1 MQLTLSNDAPRDNWT
16 LDELGQFAQQVAK
29 RTARDAWLLGRA
41 YGIAKAKAKAE
52 GKKIEA
58 WRRKWLPVL
67 SQPTLSRY
75 EAVSKLPED
84 AVTGKGLTDVYR
96 LLGLAPQKVSATMSD
111 GDVETP
117 PATDA
122 ATEVA
127 PTAGEAG
134 RESHPEPDSL
144 LKRVAKVATLV
155 RSLVTDLSSLDAKAD
170 DAEALD
176 NAIHDAIELL
186 NRLRASVFRP
196 EAA

>member
-1 MQLTLSNDAPRDNWT
+1 MQNNLPNDAPRDNWT
-16 LDELGQFAQQVAK
+16 LEELGLFAQQVAK

-52 GKKIEA
+52 GKKIET
-58 WRRKWLPVL
+58 WRRKWLPIL

-84 AVTGKGLTDVYR
+84 AVVGKGLTEVYR
-96 LLGLAPQKVSATMSD
+96 LLGLAPQKASPTASD
-111 GDVETP
+111 SGVETP

-127 PTAGEAG
+127 PTADGPI

-155 RSLVTDLSSLDAKAD
+155 RSLVTDLSSLEAKAD

-176 NAIHDAIELL
+176 TAIHDAIELL
-186 NRLRASVFRP
+186 NRLRYSVLRR

>member
-1 MQLTLSNDAPRDNWT
+1 MQNNLSNEAPRDNWS
-16 LDELGQFAQQVAK
+16 LEELGQYAQQVAK

-41 YGIAKAKAKAE
+41 YAIAKAKAKAE

-84 AVTGKGLTDVYR
+84 AVVGKGLTDVYR
-96 LLGLAPQKVSATMSD
+96 LLGLAPQKASPTASD
-111 GDVETP
+111 SDVETP
-117 PATDA
+117 HVTDA
-122 ATEVA
+122 AMEIA
-127 PTAGEAG
+127 PTADGPN

-155 RSLVTDLSSLDAKAD
+155 RSLVTDLSSLEAKAD

-176 NAIHDAIELL
+176 TAIHDAIELL
-186 NRLRASVFRP
+186 NRLRTSVLRM
-196 EAA
+196 EVA

>member
-1 MQLTLSNDAPRDNWT
+1 MQNNLPNEAPRDNWT
-16 LDELGQFAQQVAK
+16 LEELGLFAQQVAK

-41 YGIAKAKAKAE
+41 YAIAKAKAKAE

-58 WRRKWLPVL
+58 WRRRWLPVL

-84 AVTGKGLTDVYR
+84 AVVGKGLTDVYR
-96 LLGLAPQKVSATMSD
+96 LLGLAPQKASSTASD
-111 GDVETP
+111 NDVET

-127 PTAGEAG
+127 PTDAGAL

-155 RSLVTDLSSLDAKAD
+155 RSLVTDLSSLEAKAD

-176 NAIHDAIELL
+176 TAIHDAIELL
-186 NRLRASVFRP
+186 NRLRTSVLRR